1 MARRFLLALGV
12 LVLFLL
18 PAGARDYWGAKL
30 AKQPTQFIFGY
41 GSLINTAS
49 RNSTASVPI
58 PAVPVRVSAEFGYIR
73 TWNDRST
80 SGFTALGLR
89 KPRAGEKATTI
100 NGVLYAVD
108 GDDMAK
114 FDEREKG
121 YARVEV
127 PREDIEAASWQRLPE
142 SGKIWVYIPVKPN
155 GEPGVG
161 LPAADADFPL
171 LESYIDVVV
180 EGGLEY
186 GEDFAREVIET
197 TSDWSNYW
205 LDDRELARRP
215 WVHDP
220 KSAEVDRLLTSTP
233 NAAASLKF
241 RLFSETFAIHW
252 ASERGG
258 N

>member
-1 MARRFLLALGV
+1 MARRFPLALGM

-18 PAGARDYWGAKL
+18 SASARDYWGAKL
-30 AKQPTQFIFGY
+30 ANEPTQFIFGY

-49 RNSTASVPI
+49 RNSSVSAPI
-58 PAVPVRVSAEFGYIR
+58 AAVPVRVSAEFGYIR
-73 TWNDRST
+73 TWNDRSA

-89 KPRAGEKATTI
+89 KPGAGEKAATI

-114 FDEREKG
+114 FDEREVG

-142 SGKIWVYIPVKPN
+142 TGKFWVYIPVKPN

-161 LPAADADFPL
+161 LPAADAEFPL

-186 GEDFAREVIET
+186 GEVFAREVIET
-197 TSDWSNYW
+197 TSDWSDYW
-205 LDDRELARRP
+205 LNDRELARRP
-215 WVHDP
+215 WVRDP
-220 KSAEVDRLLTSTP
+220 KAAAVDRLLMSTP
-233 NAAASLKF
+233 DVAAKLKF
-241 RLFSETFAIHW
+241 RLFSEPFAIHW
-252 ASERGG
+252 ASQRRQ
-258 N
+258 